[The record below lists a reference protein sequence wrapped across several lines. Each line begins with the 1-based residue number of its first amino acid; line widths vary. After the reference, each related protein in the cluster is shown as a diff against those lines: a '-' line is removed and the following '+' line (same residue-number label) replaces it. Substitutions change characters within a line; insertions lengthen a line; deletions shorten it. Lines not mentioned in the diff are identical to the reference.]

1 MEDEGGQISPRKE
14 YVTVPW
20 MFSPDTVS
28 SLIGEAGEAGIE
40 PHELLE
46 SILSSRRRGGA
57 EEKSYEMESEESSIA
72 PVADQENIESI
83 SRGYRTSDIDW
94 SAVTVKERQS
104 EEGPIRSQ
112 ISRLA
117 PAIVNLRVLSSLCS
131 QGESPPLDEY
141 ARTCGI
147 MGMNL
152 RNFLNSTEGQS
163 LERGTSQ
170 KLSSGFPRTSGFRL
184 PKSAVDWTQDKIQS
198 WQNKKAES
206 SLQRYTSLYVGGTR
220 VSDSRGTGVLWENA
234 WINIDPEPPHA
245 VALTE
250 DGKRLARL
258 PLPFFDEGEI
268 GDSIIPPEVTQELL
282 NQIRSIIVPEANNI
296 GIIRD
301 ALTPLGATNSE
312 LVRHYTDHMD
322 GVLTDSS
329 GNFMMRA
336 AIEKKAANVVSSTLN
351 RLEEMGL
358 VERARLSR
366 EEQRQ
371 QPIRVI
377 HTGVSTD
384 RVRYSLSEFG
394 IKIIGGGM
402 SEWI

>member
-1 MEDEGGQISPRKE
+1 MEDEGGKMSPRKE

-46 SILSSRRRGGA
+46 SILSSRRREGV
-57 EEKSYEMESEESSIA
+57 EEKSYEMEFEESSIVS
-72 PVADQENIESI
+72 VAHHEDIGSI
-83 SRGYRTSDIDW
+83 SRGHRASEIDW
-94 SAVTVKERQS
+94 SAVTVKEKQG

-117 PAIVNLRVLSSLCS
+117 PALVNLRVLGFLCS
-131 QGESPPLDEY
+131 QGEAPPLDEY

-152 RNFLNSTEGQS
+152 RSFLNSTEGPS

-184 PKSAVDWTQDKIQS
+184 PKSAVDWTQDEIQS
-198 WQNKKAES
+198 WQNKKARG
-206 SLQRYTSLYVGGTR
+206 SLQRYASLYVGGTR
-220 VSDSRGTGVLWENA
+220 VSDGRGKGVLWENG
-234 WINIDPEPPHA
+234 WINIDLEPPHA

-268 GDSIIPPEVTQELL
+268 GDSIISPEVTQELL
-282 NQIRSIIVPEANNI
+282 NQIQSNMVPEADNI
-296 GIIRD
+296 VIIRD

-329 GNFMMRA
+329 GNFLMRA

-358 VERARLSR
+358 VERERLSR
-366 EEQRQ
+366 EEQWQ
-371 QPIRVI
+371 QPIRVM

-394 IKIIGGGM
+394 IKIFGGGM
-402 SEWI
+402 REWI

>member
-1 MEDEGGQISPRKE
+1 MEDEGGKMSRGKG

-20 MFSPDTVS
+20 MFIPDTVS
-28 SLIGEAGEAGIE
+28 SLIREAGEAGIE

-46 SILSSRRRGGA
+46 SILSGRRRGGV
-57 EEKSYEMESEESSIA
+57 EEKSYEMESEESLIA
-72 PVADQENIESI
+72 PVADQGNIESI

-112 ISRLA
+112 ISRLT
-117 PAIVNLRVLSSLCS
+117 PAIVNLRILGFLCS
-131 QGESPPLDEY
+131 QGEAPPLDEY
-141 ARTCGI
+141 TRTCGT

-152 RNFLNSTEGQS
+152 RKFLNSTEGQS
-163 LERGTSQ
+163 LERGTAQ

-184 PKSAVDWTQDKIQS
+184 PESAADWSQDEIQS
-198 WQNKKAES
+198 WRMKKIEG

-220 VSDSRGTGVLWENA
+220 VSDRKGTGVLWENA

-268 GDSIIPPEVTQELL
+268 GDSIIPPEVAQELL
-282 NQIRSIIVPEANNI
+282 DQIESNMVPEADNI
-296 GIIRD
+296 RIIRD

-358 VERARLSR
+358 VERERLSR
-366 EEQRQ
+366 EEQQ
-371 QPIRVI
+371 LQPIRVM